1 MADTSEH
8 GTERPDQGKPL
19 HVAGAIR
26 AATEQLTEL
35 LAQPVEA
42 VSACERHENGGSSV
56 WRLSVEVLEL
66 PRVPDTMSLL
76 ASYEVE
82 VDDHGV
88 LIGYRRARRYE
99 RGRVDRR

>member
-1 MADTSEH
+1 MTDTSEN
-8 GTERPDQGKPL
+8 GTERTDQRQPL
-19 HVAGAIR
+19 HAAGVIR
-26 AATEQLTEL
+26 AAKEQLTEL
-35 LAQPVEA
+35 LSQPAEA
-42 VSACERHENGGSSV
+42 VSACERHENGG

-82 VDDHGV
+82 VDDHGA
-88 LIGYRRARRYE
+88 LIGYRRTRRYE